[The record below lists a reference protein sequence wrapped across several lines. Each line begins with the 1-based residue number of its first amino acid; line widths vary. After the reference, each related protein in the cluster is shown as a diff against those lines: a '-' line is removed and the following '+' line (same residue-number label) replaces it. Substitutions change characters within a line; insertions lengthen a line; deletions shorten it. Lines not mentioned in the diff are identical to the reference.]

1 MKTKTSKQ
9 IRHQHLTSSR
19 CNISISVDTGP
30 LKELNTAPGED
41 CCIQLYRCTGS
52 ESSSG
57 VDGSVYKGTNG
68 ENLMHISRGEGS
80 WAVAARC
87 DGPRWI
93 EGSSVAEN
101 TFWEMGIQVLDE
113 KNRV

>member
-1 MKTKTSKQ
+1 
-9 IRHQHLTSSR
+9 
-19 CNISISVDTGP
+19 
-30 LKELNTAPGED
+30 
-41 CCIQLYRCTGS
+41 
-52 ESSSG
+52 
-57 VDGSVYKGTNG
+57 
-68 ENLMHISRGEGS
+68 MHISRGEGS

-93 EGSSVAEN
+93 ESSSVAEN